1 MQNCCFFF
9 FSQMYQKNKTVN
21 RSKYENLPKPL
32 FVFIKTENQM
42 STKGETAR
50 SPHHVIS
57 AHDLEERI

>member
-1 MQNCCFFF
+1 MQNCFFFF

-42 STKGETAR
+42 STKGETDNLR
-50 SPHHVIS
+50 G
-57 AHDLEERI
+57 